1 VRTSGW
7 NRFPDTQI
15 LEPRSSQPGS
25 GMATILSAKL
35 KVKQAINI
43 NFPAKRFKCSSP
55 GGGKKGAG
63 MVPKPIPQM
72 QMQMQMKT
80 LSIPLATVNEN

>member
-1 VRTSGW
+1 MRTSGW

-15 LEPRSSQPGS
+15 LEPRSSQSGS

-55 GGGKKGAG
+55 GGLGGRCGNGTETDTADADANADEDIIDSAG
-63 MVPKPIPQM
+63 DC
-72 QMQMQMKT
+72 
-80 LSIPLATVNEN
+80 